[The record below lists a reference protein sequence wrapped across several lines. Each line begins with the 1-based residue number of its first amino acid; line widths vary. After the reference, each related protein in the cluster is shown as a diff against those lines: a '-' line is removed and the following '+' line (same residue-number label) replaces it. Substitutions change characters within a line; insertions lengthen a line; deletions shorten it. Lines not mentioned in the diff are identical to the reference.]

1 MFKRA
6 IHVGTAAIALVVV
19 VAGSGACAAPE
30 FTYVKNSGQKTYFK
44 VPHEWHSTVTKS
56 LDDVL
61 SGTNPDSANSQARQQ
76 QWWSVAYDADVDPA
90 ADHLISQ
97 SPTDQPILYA
107 RISPL
112 STAQQNE
119 VSLDMLRNAFLPV
132 TDDARQAA
140 EESAG
145 AGGTG
150 LTGFEL
156 VNDQVLTPAN
166 GLRGVRVVYD
176 YELGGGVLHTFDQT
190 ALVNNDGS
198 KLYLLIIRCSTSCY
212 RARSG
217 ELDTIAKSF
226 TVRSN

>member
-1 MFKRA
+1 
-6 IHVGTAAIALVVV
+6 
-19 VAGSGACAAPE
+19 
-30 FTYVKNSGQKTYFK
+30 
-44 VPHEWHSTVTKS
+44 
-56 LDDVL
+56 
-61 SGTNPDSANSQARQQ
+61 
-76 QWWSVAYDADVDPA
+76 
-90 ADHLISQ
+90 
-97 SPTDQPILYA
+97 
-107 RISPL
+107 L

>member
-1 MFKRA
+1 MVKRA
-6 IHVGTAAIALVVV
+6 FRVVAAAIGVAVVV
-19 VAGSGACAAPE
+19 GGCAPPE

-44 VPHEWHSTVTKS
+44 VPHEWHQTTTNS
-56 LDDVL
+56 LDDL
-61 SGTNPDSANSQARQQ
+61 LTGTNPDSAMSQARQQ
-76 QWWSVAYDADVDPA
+76 SWWSVAYDAAADPA

-97 SPTDQPILYA
+97 SATDEPIVYA

-112 STAQQNE
+112 SDSQRNA

-132 TDDARQAA
+132 TSDARTAA
-140 EESAG
+140 DQNAG
-145 AGGTG
+145 TGGTG

-156 VNDQVLTPAN
+156 VDDEVLTPTG
-166 GLRGVRVVYD
+166 GLHGVRVVYD

-212 RARSG
+212 KARAG